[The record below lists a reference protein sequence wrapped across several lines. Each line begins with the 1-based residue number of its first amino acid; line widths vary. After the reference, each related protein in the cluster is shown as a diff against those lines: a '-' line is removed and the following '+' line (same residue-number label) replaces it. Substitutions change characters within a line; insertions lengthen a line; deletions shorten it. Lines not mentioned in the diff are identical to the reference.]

1 MAAPAPSAGPVR
13 AALERQLASVVGF
26 LDDGDLD
33 ALLTLAVERFVSP
46 APMPTLPDD
55 VTVHQ
60 VEAHLVARQGWV
72 LGIVVRH
79 ATPLATAW
87 RWWTG
92 RASGVALSE
101 TDAVARVAAKQD

>member
-1 MAAPAPSAGPVR
+1 MADEATARSLR
-13 AALERQLASVVGF
+13 AQLEHQLTAVVGF
-26 LDDGDLD
+26 LDDDELEE
-33 ALLTLAVERFVSP
+33 LLGVACSRFID
-46 APMPTLPDD
+46 PMPVPTLPDG

-60 VEAHLVARQGWV
+60 VEASLVARQGWV

-87 RWWTG
+87 RWWAG

-101 TDAVARVAAKQD
+101 ADAVARVAAKQD